1 MGIIGY
7 LRNARRNRKKEVLK
21 KALKNAKNKEEKLS
35 LLRKHLKGNWFADS
49 VISTVIDIMKQ
60 VDNGDLSAESYEIL
74 KMTHKSF
81 SQECLRR
88 LGVNVGKIY
97 KEASD
102 ENITSMISSG
112 EIDYRDMK
120 DIQEQHLGLLISNI
134 INGDKTSYWL
144 KKYGLSSVLSDKQYT
159 EIALSEGLLNPDG
172 VYEYDVY
179 EYTDGG
185 IQYKGSEPYLYM
197 ASYESV
203 EVLLQHG
210 ADPNKNYMISEEYDH
225 GYSFY
230 HRETPVINVVSS
242 EKVSLFLKYG
252 ANPFNIDDSR
262 FSKNNPI
269 HQEISEARAKGE
281 QYYLSGHARI
291 DALKKY
297 AVLPKEEL
305 QKIISQIE
313 KEASSKMKED
323 PLKLRM
329 DKLKEKLG
337 NNVGK
342 TADPKT
348 NNIRVED
355 IRKADETVKIIK
367 PMIKDKYRE

>member
-120 DIQEQHLGLLISNI
+120 DIPEKHLGLLISNI